1 LPGASILASLLLI
14 YAYDRT
20 RKRAG
25 PTDEPGGIVKKL
37 DVLAVTMAMAFVA
50 VAFAG
55 GVGTSGSEQRT
66 HYCDP
71 EYQGDLMGK
80 GYQVPPSNEGE

>member
-1 LPGASILASLLLI
+1 M
-14 YAYDRT
+14 
-20 RKRAG
+20 
-25 PTDEPGGIVKKL
+25 KKL

-55 GVGTSGSEQRT
+55 GMSTSGSEERT

-71 EYQGDLMGK
+71 EYQGDVMGK
-80 GYQVPPSNEGE
+80 GYHVPPSNEGE